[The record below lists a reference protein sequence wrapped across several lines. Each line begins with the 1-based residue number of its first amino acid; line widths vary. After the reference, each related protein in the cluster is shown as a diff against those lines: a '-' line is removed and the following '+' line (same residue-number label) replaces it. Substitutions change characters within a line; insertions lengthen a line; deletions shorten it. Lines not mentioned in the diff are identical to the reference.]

1 MGHCMTLPLICC
13 FPFFFSSPC
22 LACHS
27 ARWCLCASASVCVC
41 LCRDNGNEIN
51 HIHETTTKK
60 KKAANEK
67 SVAVEHK
74 KLVRQRAFLRAQKVP
89 WENFPN
95 AWADEKSEESLM
107 MEALLASVELEMPPW
122 RNTPTNPYLLP
133 SLSLLLFGPRYQK
146 ARKTANERKKKLPRE
161 TRNVAFRGHKKTA
174 RGPMTNDPDSQ

>member
-1 MGHCMTLPLICC
+1 MFTCVGPALCLSVFYRPAKAFVPFSVAFFLSRSLVDFLFLLKWAPVRQQALKQQKHKFHPEQRLQSRARTALIRRRREKKNKANMGHCMTLPLICC

-89 WENFPN
+89 
-95 AWADEKSEESLM
+95 
-107 MEALLASVELEMPPW
+107 
-122 RNTPTNPYLLP
+122 
-133 SLSLLLFGPRYQK
+133 
-146 ARKTANERKKKLPRE
+146 
-161 TRNVAFRGHKKTA
+161 
-174 RGPMTNDPDSQ
+174 